1 MFFNINLK
9 YIFSRLRGDPLQKSA
24 CWANKLCLGQKLIR
38 SHVSVVFL
46 NLFRRRSFH
55 ASENCSRPRA
65 ISFKN
70 VMSQFF
76 PTWALDRSHQKSDR
90 VVVFSSNWRPLDRS
104 FSKQR
109 FVDIFGCLK
118 PALDSVWQVIGIF
131 LCKTGSWAGGFEEN
145 QQRRDRRCQT

>member
-9 YIFSRLRGDPLQKSA
+9 CIFSRLRGDPLQKSA

-76 PTWALDRSHQKSDR
+76 SDLGPRPKSSKIRSRGCFFFKLTALGPEFFETAIRGHFWLFETCPGQCLTGHWN
-90 VVVFSSNWRPLDRS
+90 FPL
-104 FSKQR
+104 QNR
-109 FVDIFGCLK
+109 FLGRWF
-118 PALDSVWQVIGIF
+118 
-131 LCKTGSWAGGFEEN
+131 
-145 QQRRDRRCQT
+145 